1 MINYF
6 EVILVLVI
14 IALGAWIWKLYQ
26 NKQEGEREASAL
38 EKEKDEYADLGKGL
52 EEYNKKMQEKR
63 EAAINKIIEMLSE
76 KKKIGSGDVADALRV
91 SSRTAVR
98 YLDEIEKQGMA
109 RQVGRVGK
117 SVFYT
122 RK

>member
-52 EEYNKKMQEKR
+52 AEYNKKLQEKR

>member
-52 EEYNKKMQEKR
+52 AEYNKKLQEKR

-98 YLDEIEKQGMA
+98 YLDEIEKRGMA

>member
-52 EEYNKKMQEKR
+52 AEYNKKLQEKR

-98 YLDEIEKQGMA
+98 YLDEIEKRGMA
-109 RQVGRVGK
+109 RQVGRVGR
-117 SVFYT
+117 SVTYK
-122 RK
+122 RS